1 MILVTLGTQDK
12 DFSRLLKVLDKEK
25 ENGHIKDKII
35 VQSGNTKYESDNMEI
50 FDFVS
55 NKKLN
60 ELIEESRLIITHG
73 GVGSI
78 LSALK
83 KNKKVIAASRL
94 AKYKEHHNDHQKQI
108 VKEFAKRGYIL
119 ELKDFN
125 KIDKVLE
132 KSKTFKPKKYT
143 SNTKNMV
150 NMIDNYIEEDN
161 HIAWFNRFKS
171 VFLYL
176 LCGFLATLINIVSF
190 YLLDKIF
197 NNIYIS
203 NIIAWTISLVFA
215 FITNKLLV
223 FESKSMDNKLVLK
236 ESFLFVFFRVVTLL
250 IEMVLLGFLVKA
262 LFVDKIVSKIITN
275 IVVIILNYVFSKLI
289 IFKNNK

>member
-12 DFSRLLKVLDKEK
+12 DFSRLLKVLDKEIEK
-25 ENGHIKDKII
+25 GHIKEKVI
-35 VQSGNTKYESDNMEI
+35 VQSGNTKYKSDNMEI

-55 NKKLN
+55 NKKLE
-60 ELIEESRLIITHG
+60 ELISESRLIITHG

-83 KNKKVIAASRL
+83 NNKKVIATPRL

-125 KIDKVLE
+125 KIEKVLE
-132 KSKTFKPKKYT
+132 KSKVFKPKKYT

-150 NMIDNYIEEDN
+150 NMIDDYIKEDN
-161 HIAWFNRFKS
+161 HISWVNKFKS
-171 VFLYL
+171 MFLYL
-176 LCGFLATLINIVSF
+176 LFGFLTTVINIVAF
-190 YLLDKIF
+190 YLLDKVF

-203 NIIAWTISLVFA
+203 NIIAWIISVAFA

-223 FESKSMDNKLVLK
+223 FESKSMDNKLVFK
-236 ESFLFVFFRVVTLL
+236 ESVLFIFFRVLSLL
-250 IEMVLLGFLVKA
+250 IEMVLLGLLVKT
-262 LFVDKIVSKIITN
+262 LFVDKIVSKVITN
-275 IVVIILNYVFSKLI
+275 IVVIILNYIFSKLI